1 MLAAAM
7 AVQTIVKPGFPPSV
21 SVIRTEIGPGGRR
34 VSITSSK
41 PEPGHDVESRDSRTR
56 SASVK
61 GTASFDVLCEC
72 CGRECC
78 GPTTPASNM
87 DEAEAV
93 QAEHLAESRRC
104 ADWAA
109 GRSTR
114 ETFKIRSRKT
124 R

>member
-1 MLAAAM
+1 LAAAM

-34 VSITSSK
+34 VTITSSK
-41 PEPGHDVESRDSRTR
+41 PEPGHDLESNGRTPV
-56 SASVK
+56 APIK

-78 GPTTPASNM
+78 GPTTPASSM

-93 QAEHLAESRRC
+93 QA
-104 ADWAA
+104 
-109 GRSTR
+109 
-114 ETFKIRSRKT
+114 
-124 R
+124 